1 MAWPFLRSVRI
12 KRMCTFF
19 TFIVLLLALAISA
32 TNWWVCR
39 SARGLVSDLA
49 HLPANDVALVLG
61 TSPIIGRWSNPFFVG
76 RMNAAA
82 QLFQSGKARHL
93 LVSGDNRRH
102 AYDEPTAMRDALLA
116 RGVPENAITLDYAG
130 FRTLDSIAR
139 AKAVFGVTR
148 VTIVTDHFHLPRA
161 LFLAQTHGLDAI
173 GFASERV
180 PFRWA
185 KKTLLREVA
194 SRMKAW
200 LDVYVL
206 HTQPHF
212 YGPPVELQIARGDS
226 ERLPTR

>member
-1 MAWPFLRSVRI
+1 MAWPLLRSVRI
-12 KRMCTFF
+12 KRMCAFF
-19 TFIVLLLALAISA
+19 TLIVSLLALAILA

-39 SARGLVSDLA
+39 SARKIVSDLA
-49 HLPANDVALVLG
+49 ELPANDVALVLG
-61 TSPIIGRWSNPFFVG
+61 TAPTVGRWSNPFFVG

-82 QLFQSGKARHL
+82 QLFQSGKVRHL
-93 LVSGDNRRH
+93 LVSGDNRRR

-194 SRMKAW
+194 SRVKAW

-212 YGPPVELQIARGDS
+212 YGPPVELRIARRDS
-226 ERLPTR
+226 ERLPAR